1 MVVKD
6 KVQNAG
12 KTVTAILCIKC
23 SGYSIH
29 NPFKEVYMST
39 DINRGKYSI
48 VISIQTAAVHGAP
61 DWAFALVQYLYL

>member
-48 VISIQTAAVHGAP
+48 VI
-61 DWAFALVQYLYL
+61 